1 MNDVTGEWL
10 GVPMFFS
17 SFDPEMMKGL
27 VQEAGFE
34 VLETDIE
41 SQLEQNSEV
50 PYLWILALRR

>member
-1 MNDVTGEWL
+1 
-10 GVPMFFS
+10 MFFS